1 MPPKGKGKAAAAKP
15 KEGKEVDPSVEHA
28 KAFFKRYTASSAA
41 HGLDE
46 LPLPKG
52 DGTAGFARL
61 AVHPEMGCACMP
73 GPSHVRALA
82 EALHG
87 YSHLLTLAFWS
98 VDVRDEGAAILASFL
113 LTGAGRSVQ
122 RLELTSCGVGEHGC
136 KALGEMLVRNVGLRR
151 LNLECN
157 AIGTAGANLLGAGMR
172 VNRAMQEL
180 ALPYCGLGPDAGEA
194 LVGGVLRN
202 ATLQHIEL
210 RGNALGPPLVAQVL
224 GVAAKH
230 GALFHLGL
238 ADTGFGL
245 EPEVSAALIGCA
257 STNRGVQ
264 EYDLRGCQ
272 IGDQTAY
279 RLVQIAKKES
289 HIIEL
294 QLTEHLDKDLFK
306 QALDVA
312 ANNRKDWLKKRKKG
326 KKGKKGGGKKGKK
339 K

>member
-1 MPPKGKGKAAAAKP
+1 MPPKKGKGSAAAKP

-28 KAFFKRYTASSAA
+28 KAFFKRYAASSAA

-52 DGTAGFARL
+52 DGTAGFARI
-61 AVHPEMGCACMP
+61 AVHPEMGCACAP

-87 YSHLLTLAFWS
+87 YGHLLTLAFWS
-98 VDVRDEGAAILASFL
+98 VDVRDEGAAIVASYL
-113 LTGAGRSVQ
+113 LTGAARSVQ

-136 KALGEMLVRNVGLRR
+136 KVLGEMLVRNVGLHR

-157 AIGTAGANLLGAGMR
+157 AIGTAGASLLGAGMR
-172 VNRAMQEL
+172 VNRAMREL
-180 ALPYCGLGPDAGEA
+180 SLAYCGLGPDAAEA
-194 LVGGVLRN
+194 LVGGAMRN
-202 ATLQHIEL
+202 ATLEHLEL
-210 RGNALGPPLVAQVL
+210 RGNALGPAVVAQVL
-224 GVAAKH
+224 GAAAKH
-230 GALFHLGL
+230 GSLFHLGL
-238 ADTGFGL
+238 ADTGFGI

-279 RLVQIAKKES
+279 RLVQIAKKEG
-289 HIIEL
+289 HLIEL

-312 ANNRKDWLKKRKKG
+312 ANNRKDWLKKRRKG
-326 KKGKKGGGKKGKK
+326 KRGKKGGKSKK
-339 K
+339 KK